1 MEIIKVS
8 FIALVT
14 SLVVVLLTGMT
25 HASDVDTRVD
35 PLTRDHGLPTAQ
47 VRVMVPAQF
56 TSALSHS
63 IME

>member
-35 PLTRDHGLPTAQ
+35 HS
-47 VRVMVPAQF
+47 PA
-56 TSALSHS
+56 
-63 IME
+63 IMGYRRLRYG